1 MAINATIMIYVVV
14 VMSGAI
20 LAQNSHRVATEAGH
34 MSGGGVG
41 GRKLTSTLTPAVGSE
56 GVVGS
61 SSAPSVCGIPPQTGD
76 EGMSRVGGVV
86 LSSEVEFLKSKELSP
101 IKSSPLPA
109 PARDKLTPLDSL
121 AP

>member
-1 MAINATIMIYVVV
+1 MTRYFLTIHRYRSSIMAINATIMIYVVV
-14 VMSGAI
+14 VISGAI

-61 SSAPSVCGIPPQTGD
+61 SSARICLRYSAAGK
-76 EGMSRVGGVV
+76 R
-86 LSSEVEFLKSKELSP
+86 
-101 IKSSPLPA
+101 
-109 PARDKLTPLDSL
+109 
-121 AP
+121 